1 MRMKKRGM
9 AESKRPF
16 RGPAAARKPNRQLTG
31 VAPRPKRAVNL
42 SVDAELLK
50 VAKDMH
56 LNLSSTLEAAL
67 RGITEEERIRR
78 WRAENKEVVASYNA
92 YIERNGVLGEE
103 LLDFDEPP
111 V

>member
-9 AESKRPF
+9 AEPKRGF
-16 RGPAAARKPNRQLTG
+16 RDAAPAPLSRGHLSG
-31 VAPRPKRAVNL
+31 VPPQPKRAVNL

-56 LNLSSTLEAAL
+56 VNLSSILEAAL
-67 RGITEEERIRR
+67 REITEEERIRR
-78 WRAENKEVVASYNA
+78 WRTENKEVVDSYNA
-92 YIERNGVLGEE
+92 YVERNGVLGEE